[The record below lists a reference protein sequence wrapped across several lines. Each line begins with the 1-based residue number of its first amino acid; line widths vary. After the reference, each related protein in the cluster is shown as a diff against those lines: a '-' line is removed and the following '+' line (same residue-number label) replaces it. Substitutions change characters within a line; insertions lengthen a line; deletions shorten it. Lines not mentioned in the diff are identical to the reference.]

1 MVNSGLVSPIVKTTS
16 KSARPAVRL
25 RGIFITGES
34 CEILSSPEKAR
45 NEAANPIR
53 IEVGASEWLA
63 NILGKSDKNSPK
75 EICVKT
81 VTRMAISLRKAMTAP
96 TKLTFALS
104 LMPTQN
110 VCQPFAGTNLYPD
123 RIRGLVPGL
132 FGAGEYLAAL
142 AGDEDTAQ
150 ANCWPGALAGRLNN
164 RADQPAIDHVLDNPA
179 ASGRR

>member
-104 LMPTQN
+104 LMPTQLSIPSN
-110 VCQPFAGTNLYPD
+110 TSTAIVANKAMGFSAGKTTL
-123 RIRGLVPGL
+123 R
-132 FGAGEYLAAL
+132 
-142 AGDEDTAQ
+142 
-150 ANCWPGALAGRLNN
+150 
-164 RADQPAIDHVLDNPA
+164 
-179 ASGRR
+179 